1 MSSFDGSGGP
11 RWEVEMHPYQDEGIE
26 FLRVVPRSAFWVDM
40 GLGKTVMVWSL
51 IKELLAKDEIRRVLV
66 LAPLKVATQTW
77 PNETR
82 EWRHLLKMKFTLI
95 RSDDRAVRMQL
106 LQSKTRVHIINRE
119 MFPWLVEQWRQAK
132 KWPYD
137 MVVIDD
143 TSFKDHTTNRFKH
156 MKLVRRFFKRIIWM
170 TASPA
175 AESFMG
181 LFAQFYILDGGERF
195 GNSITAFRLRYFDHD
210 VYKKTYKLKEGMR
223 EEIMQKIAPITLVM
237 REEDHLDI
245 KKPNMLKRKLQ
256 MTPNEMRAYKKFERT
271 LIIEMPNGEEIEA
284 LTAAALSQKLLQA
297 ASGAIY
303 NEAKVAVPF
312 HEHKIEDLA
321 TLIEELDGSPIMVP
335 YWFKSSRDRLMKAFP
350 KATLMDRTGK
360 AVGPWNEGKIPVLFV
375 HPQSAGHG
383 LNMQYGP
390 GHDIYM
396 FDMFWSGELY
406 QQVIKRV
413 ARQGQKK
420 VVRVHHPL
428 MIGTHDED
436 AMASQESKG
445 AEEAALKAAVLR
457 IRKRIIGR

>member
-1 MSSFDGSGGP
+1 
-11 RWEVEMHPYQDEGIE
+11 MHPYQDDGIA
-26 FLRVVPRSAFWVDM
+26 FLHETPRCAFWVDM
-40 GLGKTVMVWSL
+40 GLGKTVMVWTY
-51 IKELLAKDEIRRVLV
+51 IKELLKQKKVRRVLV

-82 EWRHLLKMKFTLI
+82 EWRHLLKMDFTLI
-95 RSDDRAVRMQL
+95 RSDDRTVRIQL
-106 LQSKTRVHIINRE
+106 LQSKSPVHIINRE

-143 TSFKDHTTNRFKH
+143 TSFKDHTTNRFKS
-156 MKLVRRFFKRIIWM
+156 MKLVRRFFKRIVWM

-175 AESFMG
+175 SESFMG

-195 GNSITAFRLRYFDHD
+195 GNSITAFRRDYFDHN
-210 VYKKTYKLKEGMR
+210 VYKKTYTLKEGKR

-245 KKPNMLKRKLQ
+245 AKPHMLKRKLN
-256 MTPNEMRAYKKFERT
+256 MTSNEMKAYKKFERT
-271 LIIEMPNGEEIEA
+271 LIMQMPNGEEIEA
-284 LTAAALSQKLLQA
+284 LTASALSQKLLQA

-303 NEAKVAVPF
+303 NEAKIAVPF

-321 TLIEELDGSPIMVP
+321 TLVEELDGSPIMVT
-335 YWFKSSRDRLMKAFP
+335 YWFKSSRDRLIKAFP
-350 KATLMDRTGK
+350 KGVLMDRTGK
-360 AVGPWNEGKIPVLFV
+360 AVGPWNEGKIPLLFV
-375 HPQSAGHG
+375 HPMSAGHG

-390 GHDIYM
+390 GHDIYL

-428 MIGTHDED
+428 MVGTHDDD

-445 AEEAALKAAVLR
+445 AEEAKLKAAILR
-457 IRKRIIGR
+457 IRKRVRG